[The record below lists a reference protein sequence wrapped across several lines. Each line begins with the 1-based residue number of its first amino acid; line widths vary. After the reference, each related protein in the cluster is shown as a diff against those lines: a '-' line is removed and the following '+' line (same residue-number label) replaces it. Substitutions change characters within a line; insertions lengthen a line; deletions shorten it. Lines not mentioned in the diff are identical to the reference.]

1 MSKELG
7 HACIARNTCTTA
19 SACSDMTPCF
29 TCMPATLSQTLA
41 MLQQF
46 VDRDPQAYDDD
57 ASKGNDKGVK

>member
-1 MSKELG
+1 MLVLP
-7 HACIARNTCTTA
+7 RNTCKA
-19 SACSDMTPCF
+19 SACNHMTPSF
-29 TCMPATLSQTLA
+29 SSLPATLFQTLA

>member
-1 MSKELG
+1 
-7 HACIARNTCTTA
+7 
-19 SACSDMTPCF
+19 MTPAFPVCL
-29 TCMPATLSQTLA
+29 PTLSKTLA